1 VPDPLD
7 GSAVDEVAHP
17 VEADRRRADR
27 LREVHR
33 AGVVGD
39 HHSTAGQQRRE
50 AAEGQRVD
58 QRPGGAA
65 HPADD
70 PVDQVALGAGT
81 RDEDVG
87 VERVADGAEALR
99 GPAPPGVRGARV
111 QHDRRRAAVGDDRR
125 GRLAVVVGQLQH
137 RLVPDGPRA
146 DQPNHFEVPEDLG
159 LVVRVA
165 HPAVQRWR
173 VIGAQPGGD
182 PRAQRGDQRV
192 GVAAAAV
199 QLDRQVEA
207 LGAHRGHERR
217 VDVRQR
223 RQLHHPVDRPRAPGQ
238 EPGMPRGAEQHDLG
252 RGIGGPQRLER
263 GQREDEVAERV
274 GTQYRDLPDVR
285 LRHACSGY
293 PPVPAAN
300 LPCGLPAR
308 PVGTRSRTPSIEE
321 EAMAEAENLISV
333 LVTDHREVEEMFT
346 ELETEGLS
354 AQRRSELRDKV
365 ITELVRHS
373 VAEEMYLY
381 PTTRKVLPGGDQL
394 ADREIEEHAAAE
406 RLMKDLEKVDPQD
419 ARFDDL
425 LTQLITDVR
434 GHVGEEETDLFPR
447 LEAACSDQ
455 ELAELGA
462 KVQQAKK
469 LAPTRPHPSA
479 PDTPP
484 MNKVMGPPMGLVD
497 RVRDALSGRA
507 T

>member
-1 VPDPLD
+1 
-7 GSAVDEVAHP
+7 
-17 VEADRRRADR
+17 
-27 LREVHR
+27 
-33 AGVVGD
+33 
-39 HHSTAGQQRRE
+39 
-50 AAEGQRVD
+50 
-58 QRPGGAA
+58 
-65 HPADD
+65 
-70 PVDQVALGAGT
+70 
-81 RDEDVG
+81 
-87 VERVADGAEALR
+87 
-99 GPAPPGVRGARV
+99 
-111 QHDRRRAAVGDDRR
+111 
-125 GRLAVVVGQLQH
+125 
-137 RLVPDGPRA
+137 
-146 DQPNHFEVPEDLG
+146 
-159 LVVRVA
+159 
-165 HPAVQRWR
+165 
-173 VIGAQPGGD
+173 
-182 PRAQRGDQRV
+182 
-192 GVAAAAV
+192 
-199 QLDRQVEA
+199 
-207 LGAHRGHERR
+207 
-217 VDVRQR
+217 
-223 RQLHHPVDRPRAPGQ
+223 
-238 EPGMPRGAEQHDLG
+238 
-252 RGIGGPQRLER
+252 
-263 GQREDEVAERV
+263 
-274 GTQYRDLPDVR
+274 
-285 LRHACSGY
+285 
-293 PPVPAAN
+293 
-300 LPCGLPAR
+300 
-308 PVGTRSRTPSIEE
+308 
-321 EAMAEAENLISV
+321 MAEAENLISV

-425 LTQLITDVR
+425 LTQLITDIR